1 MRVIYVPTSGDAVC
15 DKLSRAL
22 WALARPPQTRSDLD
36 SSDMFAFITCH
47 DGSVWLQVDTTFE
60 IPVHPEAELDGI
72 ADVLQP
78 WVDEGVL
85 PSDTIP
91 NLAAFVE
98 SKRGQRLTVWEAFP
112 QLFKDQSKTR
122 EELVTLGLLAPQ
134 HP

>member
-1 MRVIYVPTSGDAVC
+1 MICFVLTSGSVVC

-22 WALARPPQTRSDLD
+22 WSLARPPHTRSNFDTSEMF
-36 SSDMFAFITCH
+36 SSLTCN
-47 DGSVWLQVDTTFE
+47 DGSVWLQVDTTFD

-78 WVDEGVL
+78 WVDEGAL
-85 PSDTIP
+85 PADTIP

-98 SKRGQRLTVWEAFP
+98 SKRGQRLIVWEAFP

-122 EELVTLGLLAPQ
+122 EELVALGILAPLQ
-134 HP
+134 P

>member
-1 MRVIYVPTSGDAVC
+1 MICFVLTSGSVVC

-22 WALARPPQTRSDLD
+22 WSLVRPPHTRSNFDTSEMF
-36 SSDMFAFITCH
+36 SSLTCN
-47 DGSVWLQVDTTFE
+47 DGSVWLQVDTTFD

-78 WVDEGVL
+78 WVDEGAL
-85 PSDTIP
+85 PADTIP

-98 SKRGQRLTVWEAFP
+98 SKRGQRLIVWEAFP

-122 EELVTLGLLAPQ
+122 EELVALGILAPLQ
-134 HP
+134 P

>member
-1 MRVIYVPTSGDAVC
+1 MICFVLTSGSVVC

-36 SSDMFAFITCH
+36 TSDMFAFITCH

-78 WVDEGVL
+78 WVDEGSL
-85 PSDTIP
+85 PADTIP

-98 SKRGQRLTVWEAFP
+98 SKRGQRLIVWDAFP
-112 QLFKDQSKTR
+112 KFFKDQSKTR

>member
-1 MRVIYVPTSGDAVC
+1 
-15 DKLSRAL
+15 
-22 WALARPPQTRSDLD
+22 
-36 SSDMFAFITCH
+36 MFAFITCH